1 MILSESLPA
10 STLLPPLLQE
20 ATSNCQVTDD
30 VSVVRLSSSV
40 MWWSVFWSCYQ
51 FSRWHVRILSMM
63 MKYPGP
69 RPRPWRT
76 REVGWQPASS
86 SSTSRGSRTHGLGSG
101 KTSSSWSTLFCPT
114 LRTQTSISSSSQ
126 MSGLEMVNYLSI
138 CLAPSWPQGVVISV
152 RNYTDKL
159 SR

>member
-1 MILSESLPA
+1 MANSLRQHYYLHT
-10 STLLPPLLQE
+10 SVSRS
-20 ATSNCQVTDD
+20 TSNCQVTDD
-30 VSVVRLSSSV
+30 VSVVRLYSSV
-40 MWWSVFWSCYQ
+40 MWWSLFWSCYQ
-51 FSRWHVRILSMM
+51 FSLWHVRTLSMM
-63 MKYPGP
+63 MISPGS
-69 RPRPWRT
+69 RLRPWRT
-76 REVGWQPASS
+76 REAGWRPASS
-86 SSTSRGSRTHGLGSG
+86 SSTSRGTRTHGQGSG
-101 KTSSSWSTLFCPT
+101 RTSSSWSTLFCPT